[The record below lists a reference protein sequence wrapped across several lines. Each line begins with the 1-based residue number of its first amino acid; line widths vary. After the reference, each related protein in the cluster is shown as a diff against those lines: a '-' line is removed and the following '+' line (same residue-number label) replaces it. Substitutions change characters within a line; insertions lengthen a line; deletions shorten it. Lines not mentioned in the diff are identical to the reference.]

1 LEEKLDPY
9 ISPSYYLLNKLIGKE
24 NRERLIQSEF
34 IEVQALAYI
43 RGWNIDNTILIFEE
57 AQNSTPNQ
65 MKLLLTR
72 IGFNSKFFISGDL
85 EQTDRY
91 KDKRQTGLW
100 DAIEKFKDMNDI
112 GVFEFNEDDIVRN
125 PLITQ
130 ILKKY
135 DK

>member
-1 LEEKLDPY
+1 
-9 ISPSYYLLNKLIGKE
+9 
-24 NRERLIQSEF
+24 
-34 IEVQALAYI
+34 
-43 RGWNIDNTILIFEE
+43 
-57 AQNSTPNQ
+57 
-65 MKLLLTR
+65 
-72 IGFNSKFFISGDL
+72 L

-100 DAIEKFKDMNDI
+100 DAIEKFKEMNDI